1 MKDNPVP
8 TSALSTSRFAFGLN
22 TTEVGAVPL
31 MLFVGIA
38 AIVATSAWAGLL
50 PKNMIGG
57 LAVIMTLGFAF
68 AKVGRQ
74 IPVLKDI
81 GGPAILCL
89 MVPSVLVY
97 FGAFGKQTLD
107 TVHLLM
113 KEANLLY
120 FVIACLVVGSILGMN
135 RVLLIQGMMRMF
147 VPLVAGTCMA
157 VLSGL
162 IVGSLFGY
170 TPYHTF
176 FFIIVPIIG
185 GGIASALLSLALLH
199 RGWQVTLYCADD
211 APASGAS
218 GNRQGALYPLLSAH
232 DPALFQ
238 FFPAAFTFAR
248 RLYDT
253 LPVMFDH
260 EWCGVTQLG
269 WDERSQ
275 QKIAQMLSLGLPE
288 DIARAVS
295 AQEAADTTGVETGC
309 EGIQYPLGGWLCPA
323 ELTAAVIA
331 LAQSRGLTAHYAR
344 KVESLSRTER
354 WDLRFADGKE
364 ASHASVVL
372 ANGHNISQFIQTE
385 SLPVYP
391 VGGQVSHIPTTSEL
405 GKLRQVLCYDGYL
418 TPQNPSNGHH
428 CIGASYHRGETDM
441 RYSEADQAQNRQ
453 RLIDCFP
460 DAAWAKEVDISEGE
474 ARCGVR
480 CATRDHLP
488 MVGNVPDYAATL
500 TQYASLH
507 EQPDIADSAPVCRNL
522 FMLGALGSR
531 GLCTA
536 PLSAELL
543 AAQMSAEPLPLDSDT
558 LAALNPNRLWVR
570 KLLKGK
576 AVK

>member
-147 VPLVAGTCMA
+147 VPLVAGTLMA

-162 IVGSLFGY
+162 IVGTLFGY

-185 GGIASALLSLALLH
+185 GGIGEGILPLSLAYSAILGQTPDVYVAQL
-199 RGWQVTLYCADD
+199 
-211 APASGAS
+211 APAAVVGNISPLFVPARWRVSGRNVLRFREMA
-218 GNRQGALYPLLSAH
+218 
-232 DPALFQ
+232 
-238 FFPAAFTFAR
+238 
-248 RLYDT
+248 
-253 LPVMFDH
+253 
-260 EWCGVTQLG
+260 C
-269 WDERSQ
+269 
-275 QKIAQMLSLGLPE
+275 
-288 DIARAVS
+288 
-295 AQEAADTTGVETGC
+295 
-309 EGIQYPLGGWLCPA
+309 
-323 ELTAAVIA
+323 
-331 LAQSRGLTAHYAR
+331 SRGVKTTPACSPGRLA
-344 KVESLSRTER
+344 LSRR
-354 WDLRFADGKE
+354 
-364 ASHASVVL
+364 
-372 ANGHNISQFIQTE
+372 IFI
-385 SLPVYP
+385 
-391 VGGQVSHIPTTSEL
+391 
-405 GKLRQVLCYDGYL
+405 
-418 TPQNPSNGHH
+418 
-428 CIGASYHRGETDM
+428 
-441 RYSEADQAQNRQ
+441 
-453 RLIDCFP
+453 
-460 DAAWAKEVDISEGE
+460 
-474 ARCGVR
+474 
-480 CATRDHLP
+480 
-488 MVGNVPDYAATL
+488 
-500 TQYASLH
+500 
-507 EQPDIADSAPVCRNL
+507 
-522 FMLGALGSR
+522 
-531 GLCTA
+531 
-536 PLSAELL
+536 
-543 AAQMSAEPLPLDSDT
+543 
-558 LAALNPNRLWVR
+558 
-570 KLLKGK
+570 
-576 AVK
+576 